1 MKSLLL
7 LQKITCGCFNE
18 SKYQTNIVPNTSEI
32 YIQVITSG
40 ILDEPSS
47 QHQGHI
53 PGMWTD
59 FALLTD
65 PPVLSKKVQL
75 TTPLTIHHYKPLLAL
90 SFVTF

>member
-7 LQKITCGCFNE
+7 LQKITFGCVNE

-32 YIQVITSG
+32 YIQVITAG

-59 FALLTD
+59 FAKTLLYCLRKCT
-65 PPVLSKKVQL
+65 
-75 TTPLTIHHYKPLLAL
+75 
-90 SFVTF
+90 